1 MGGCLVIHSDDEEGW
16 PIMAV
21 TETMFD
27 KMLDALLK
35 IKDILEEKL

>member
-1 MGGCLVIHSDDEEGW
+1 
-16 PIMAV
+16 MAV

-27 KMLDALLK
+27 KMLNTLIK

>member
-1 MGGCLVIHSDDEEGW
+1 
-16 PIMAV
+16 MAV